1 MTKKI
6 TSLFIACLS
15 FFVASAQL
23 QSNGVSIKDDM
34 KRVYFEPNS
43 PKRSIQNPT
52 SCKVDTVEFPRYHGT
67 AYYTINVSQGRS
79 LGQLYSC
86 PKPITLT
93 GFTFYAFAFTNP
105 PSYKTM
111 NIICNVYKAGPDSLP
126 TGSPLRSDTITIDT
140 TFGGGLLSKIEK
152 HASWTAITLD
162 SNYII
167 TVETDSSTVTAGV
180 VTNSYQNRDGQRY
193 NLNCGSISGLWYN
206 GRNLNI
212 GGVPFDAD
220 ILLHPHVKYNFGT
233 DFVIQSQCYN
243 FNDTVRF
250 INQSKSNFCGSRM
263 YNRYLNF
270 GNTSYEYLCHQWN
283 TGNFFGNQYSID
295 NKVKY
300 TTKDNYQIR
309 LISRVYGYR
318 GNNAGC
324 VDTTIKQLYFKP
336 NLPGISGS
344 TNICAGDTLKI
355 NAVTSDPNV
364 NFNWFRASAP
374 NVLINT
380 TSSFVPG
387 PLYTSDTFLV
397 RATNNGCLS
406 SLRTVTVATNSYP
419 QTLSV
424 LNDSVCAGSKANLKA
439 VSDVGNVRW
448 YTQSNGGVP
457 FYTGTVFQTNL
468 LNKDTSFYVEA
479 INGQCIMT
487 PRVKVE
493 ALVGANFAPQA
504 PLMSNDTSVCLS
516 GSGNIVFTANAGS
529 GLTVRWFSN
538 ASGGTPINTGNSYTY
553 IPNKREVI
561 SFYADAFNGVC
572 GSTREAVTLSVED
585 FPGISQT
592 FNDTVCLGDSAHL
605 SLTLPFGE
613 ADWYDDA
620 TNGQLVYSGMKN
632 TFLPNANVELF
643 VQTRSAQ
650 CKSPYRTPIQAIV
663 NNFPS
668 FTKLWGDTICA
679 KNTAKLTAV
688 LGGPGNIEWF
698 ETDTGSE
705 VLSNNAQYTTQ
716 VLNGSKKYFV
726 STNYEGCQGPRVEVQ
741 PTVKPVPFSG
751 FSFEVLTFQ
760 QVKVSPINSAGS
772 KVFWDFDDGFTS
784 TQNTVTH
791 RYDVPDIYNIKL
803 VLTSNLNQCKDSTII
818 PVSVTESGLAF
829 KSKLPQFSMYPN
841 PASEQLNLVL
851 NENSAN
857 ANIQIYNLTGAL
869 VLETQADEQAKSQ
882 INVSGLQAGVY
893 IVKVNNYQ
901 ASVFIKQ

>member
-6 TSLFIACLS
+6 TSLFIACFS
-15 FFVASAQL
+15 VFVASAQL
-23 QSNGVSIKDDM
+23 QSSGVSITDDM
-34 KRVYFEPNS
+34 NKVFFEPNS
-43 PKRSIQNPT
+43 PKRSIQNPK

-86 PKPITLT
+86 PQPITLT
-93 GFTFYAFAFTNP
+93 GFTFYAFVASVP
-105 PSYKTM
+105 PSPKKM
-111 NIICNVYKAGPDSLP
+111 NLICNVYNAGSDSLP
-126 TGSPLRSDTITIDT
+126 TGSPLRSDTITIDS

-152 HASWTAITLD
+152 HASWQAITLN

-167 TVETDSSTVTAGV
+167 TVETDSTSLSAGV
-180 VTNSYQNRDGQRY
+180 VTNSYQNRDGQRF

-250 INQSKSNFCGSRM
+250 INQSKSNMCGSRM

-270 GNTSYEYLCHQWN
+270 GATSYEYLCHQWN

-309 LISRVYGYR
+309 LISTVYGYR
-318 GNNAGC
+318 GNNSGC
-324 VDTTIKQLYFKP
+324 VDTTIKQLNFKP

-355 NAVTSDPNV
+355 TALTSDPNV
-364 NFNWFRASAP
+364 NFNWYNAKAP
-374 NVLINT
+374 NVLINNT
-380 TSSFVPG
+380 ASFNPG
-387 PLYTSDTFLV
+387 PLYASDTFLV
-397 RATNNGCLS
+397 RITNNGCVS

-439 VSDVGNVRW
+439 VADIGTINW
-448 YTQSNGGVP
+448 FTQSTGGTP
-457 FYTGTVFQTNL
+457 FFTGTVYQTKL
-468 LNKDTSFYVEA
+468 LNKDTTFYVEA
-479 INGQCIMT
+479 NNGQCVMS

-504 PLMSNDTSVCLS
+504 PLMSNDTSICLS
-516 GSGNIVFTANAGS
+516 GSSTVVFNANAGS

-538 ASGGTPINTGNSYTY
+538 ASGGTPINIGNMYTY
-553 IPNKREVI
+553 VPSKREVI

-572 GSTREAVTLSVED
+572 GSSREPVTLTVDD
-585 FPGISQT
+585 FPTISKI
-592 FNDTVCLGDSAHL
+592 FNDTICLGDSAHL
-605 SLTLPFGE
+605 SLTLPFGK

-620 TNGQLVYSGMKN
+620 TNGQLVFTGLKN
-632 TFLPNANVELF
+632 TFLPNADAEF
-643 VQTRSAQ
+643 FIQTRSGQ
-650 CKSPYRTPIQAIV
+650 CESPFRTPVHVLV
-663 NNFPS
+663 NNFPG
-668 FTKLWGDTICA
+668 FKKLWGDTICA

-688 LGGPGNIEWF
+688 LDGPGDVIWYEF
-698 ETDTGSE
+698 DTGST
-705 VLSNNAQYTTQ
+705 VLSNNLQYTTQ
-716 VLNGSKKYFV
+716 ILNGSKKYFA
-726 STNYEGCQGPRVEVQ
+726 STKNEGCFGPRIEVQ
-741 PTVKPVPFSG
+741 PTVKSVPFSG

-760 QVKVSPINSAGS
+760 QVKVSPINSVGS
-772 KVFWDFDDGFTS
+772 RVFWDFDDGFTS

-829 KSKLPQFSMYPN
+829 KTSLPTFSMYPN
-841 PASEQLNLVL
+841 PVTEQLNLIL
-851 NENSAN
+851 NDNSAN
-857 ANIQIYNLTGAL
+857 ASIQIYNLTGAL
-869 VLETQADEQAKSQ
+869 VLETQADEFAKCQ
-882 INVSGLQAGVY
+882 INLSNLQAGVY
-893 IVKVNNYQ
+893 VVKVNNYQ